1 MISGVGVGE
10 EDVPSRD
17 SRCWGPCHGA
27 RVLVVDDDADMRA
40 MLTSKLEGVGCV
52 AYEATSGREALEV
65 LTSLGSQDGV
75 DLLLIDLRMPGPDG
89 LEVLRELREVRQLP
103 PAILMTAFAEPLV
116 RTEALGLAIHLLDKP
131 FTFEALRRVAA
142 LLILSKRVERRR
154 DSERTSVRETFRRSA
169 SSRPS
174 IR

>member
-1 MISGVGVGE
+1 MISGVGVGD
-10 EDVPSRD
+10 DVLLHD
-17 SRCWGPCHGA
+17 SRGWGPCSGA
-27 RVLVVDDDADMRA
+27 RVLVVDDDAEMRA

-52 AYEATSGREALEV
+52 AYAATSGREALKV

-75 DLLLIDLRMPGPDG
+75 DLLLMDLRMPGPDG
-89 LEVLRELREVRQLP
+89 LDVLRELRAAQQLP

-116 RTEALGLAIHLLDKP
+116 RTEALRLAIHLLDKP

-142 LLILSKRVERRR
+142 LLILSKRVERQRN
-154 DSERTSVRETFRRSA
+154 SERASVRDTFRRSV

-174 IR
+174 LR